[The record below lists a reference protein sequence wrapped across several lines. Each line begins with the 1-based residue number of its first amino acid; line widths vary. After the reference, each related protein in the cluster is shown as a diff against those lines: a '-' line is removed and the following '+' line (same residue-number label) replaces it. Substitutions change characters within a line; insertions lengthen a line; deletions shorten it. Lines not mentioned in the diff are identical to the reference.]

1 MTIACLHTAASNIAI
16 FDDAAKSLGINTTQL
31 SHIVMPHLLAEAEL
45 TGGMTVPQQQRLEQL
60 LHSLTPWFDAILIT
74 CSTLG
79 PVADGFRV
87 KGQDCVVYRTD
98 RMLADEVHRL
108 PGKSLV
114 LCAAE
119 STLAATRALFCP
131 TTLPVEQHPQVQLIP
146 NAWAAF
152 KAGQQDAYLQL
163 IAQAVEDGKR
173 QGADHVALA
182 QVSMAAAAKLF
193 TPEQQPMTSPPL
205 ALLGCQRD
213 VAR

>member
-16 FDDAAKSLGINTTQL
+16 FDEAAQSLGMSHGSL

-45 TGGMTVPQQQRLEQL
+45 TGGMTAPQQHKLEQL

-79 PVADGFRV
+79 PVADDFSA
-87 KGQDCVVYRTD
+87 KGHDCPVYRTD
-98 RMLADEVHRL
+98 RMLADAVHRL

-131 TTLPVEQHPQVQLIP
+131 ATLPVEQHPDVQLIP
-146 NAWAAF
+146 GAWAAF
-152 KAGQQDAYLQL
+152 KADQQEAYLQM
-163 IAQAVEDGKR
+163 IAQAVTDGKR
-173 QGADHVALA
+173 QGANHVALA
-182 QVSMAAAAKLF
+182 QVSMAAATRLF
-193 TPEQQPMTSPPL
+193 SADSQPLTSPQL
-205 ALLGCQRD
+205 ALKVVRNIS
-213 VAR
+213 

>member
-16 FDDAAKSLGINTTQL
+16 FDEAAQSLGMSHGSL

-45 TGGMTVPQQQRLEQL
+45 TGGMTPPQQHKLEQL
-60 LHSLTPWFDAILIT
+60 LHSLTPWFDAVLIT

-79 PVADGFRV
+79 PVADGFHAE
-87 KGQDCVVYRTD
+87 GHDCPVYRTD

-131 TTLPVEQHPQVQLIP
+131 ATLPVEQHPDVQLIP
-146 NAWAAF
+146 GAWAAF
-152 KAGQQDAYLQL
+152 KAGQQEAYLQM
-163 IAQAVEDGKR
+163 IAQAVADGKR
-173 QGADHVALA
+173 QGANHVALA

-193 TPEQQPMTSPPL
+193 RADSQPLTSPQL
-205 ALLGCQRD
+205 ALKVVRNIS
-213 VAR
+213 

>member
-16 FDDAAKSLGINTTQL
+16 FDDAARSLALHNPL

-45 TGGMTVPQQQRLEQL
+45 TGGMTAPQQHKLEQL

-79 PVADGFRV
+79 PVADGFNAEGR
-87 KGQDCVVYRTD
+87 DCPVYRTD

-108 PGKSLV
+108 PGKALV

-131 TTLPVEQHPQVQLIP
+131 AMLPVAQHPDVQLIP
-146 NAWAAF
+146 GAWAVF
-152 KAGQQDAYLQL
+152 KAGKQEAYLQM
-163 IAQAVEDGKR
+163 IAQAVAEGKQ

-193 TPEQQPMTSPPL
+193 SPGSQPLTSPQL
-205 ALLGCQRD
+205 ALK
-213 VAR
+213 VVSHIS

>member
-16 FDDAAKSLGINTTQL
+16 FDDAAKSLGMSNSSL

-45 TGGMTVPQQQRLEQL
+45 TGGMTAPQQQKLEQL

-79 PVADGFRV
+79 PVADGFIAQ
-87 KGQDCVVYRTD
+87 GNGCQVYRTD

-108 PGKSLV
+108 AGKALV

-131 TTLPVEQHPQVQLIP
+131 ATLPVDQHPEVQLISG
-146 NAWAAF
+146 AWTAF
-152 KAGQQDAYLQL
+152 KAGRHDEYCQL
-163 IAQAVEDGKR
+163 IAQAVADGKR
-173 QGADHVALA
+173 QDADHVALA
-182 QVSMAAAAKLF
+182 QVSMAAAASLF
-193 TPEQQPMTSPPL
+193 PQDQQPLTSPHL
-205 ALLGCQRD
+205 ALQAVYLPKQ
-213 VAR
+213 

>member
-16 FDDAAKSLGINTTQL
+16 FDDAARSLALRNPL

-45 TGGMTVPQQQRLEQL
+45 TGGMTAPQQHKLEQL

-79 PVADGFRV
+79 PVADGFRAE
-87 KGQDCVVYRTD
+87 GHDCPVYRTD
-98 RMLADEVHRL
+98 RMLADAVHRL

-131 TTLPVEQHPQVQLIP
+131 ATLPVAQHPDVQLIP
-146 NAWAAF
+146 GAWAAF
-152 KAGQQDAYLQL
+152 KAGQQDVYLQM
-163 IAQAVEDGKR
+163 IAQAVADGKQ

-193 TPEQQPMTSPPL
+193 SPGSQPLTSPQL
-205 ALLGCQRD
+205 ALK
-213 VAR
+213 VVSHIS

>member
-16 FDDAAKSLGINTTQL
+16 FDDAAHALGMINGAL

-45 TGGMTVPQQQRLEQL
+45 TGGMTALQQQKLEQL
-60 LHSLTPWFDAILIT
+60 LRSLTPWFDAILIT

-79 PVADGFRV
+79 PVADDFNAEGH
-87 KGQDCVVYRTD
+87 DCPVYRTD

-131 TTLPVEQHPQVQLIP
+131 ATLPVEQHPEVQLIP
-146 NAWAAF
+146 GAWAAF
-152 KAGQQDAYLQL
+152 KAGQQDAYLQM
-163 IAQAVEDGKR
+163 IAQAVADGKQ
-173 QGADHVALA
+173 QGADYVALA
-182 QVSMAAAAKLF
+182 QVSMAAASRLF
-193 TPEQQPMTSPPL
+193 SADSQPLTSPQL
-205 ALLGCQRD
+205 ALKVVRNIS
-213 VAR
+213 